1 MNKFIKLEL
10 DVESDFI
17 SQLKTLEQ
25 EILLQDEK
33 LYKKT

>member
-1 MNKFIKLEL
+1 MHKSIKLEL
-10 DVESDFI
+10 DMGDELF